1 MPSGR
6 FDYRARHRQRA
17 HDEAHADEDPGS
29 ELAVPD
35 AVVAPRGAAELL
47 GNDAAVAEL
56 IAHLRQSG
64 SFAYDSE
71 FIGESSYHP
80 FLCLI
85 QVATA
90 DRVALIDPLA
100 GCDLMP
106 FWELL
111 CDASVEKIVHAGS
124 QDVEPVVRFTGKGPA
139 NVLDTQIAAGF
150 CGLAYPTSLQKLVQ
164 ETTGVPLQKG
174 LTFTHWDQRPLSGK
188 QLRYAADDVRYLP
201 AVAAEV
207 KRRLER
213 TGHAAAVA
221 AECQALCDPA
231 QYRFDPANA
240 VEKVRGSASLSGPQ
254 QAALLQ
260 LAVWRDGAAKAAD
273 LPARAFLK
281 DEILVDLVR
290 SHPKTPEQLGKIR
303 GLPRPTVE
311 RQGTRLIEM
320 IAGGLAEKSAAPVVP
335 PRPEPTVAERF
346 AADALWTAAQAL
358 CQGQSI
364 DPAAVT
370 SRQEIG
376 DLHHALRAG
385 KPPCD
390 LRLMTGWRRGVL
402 GERLV
407 ALWTDR
413 TPVTFTLPAE

>member
-17 HDEAHADEDPGS
+17 HEEAHADEDPGG
-29 ELAVPD
+29 ELPVPE
-35 AVVAPRGAAELL
+35 AVVAPRGAAALL
-47 GNDAAVAEL
+47 GTDAEIAEL

-174 LTFTHWDQRPLSGK
+174 FTFTHWDQRPLSAK

-201 AVAAEV
+201 AVATELK
-207 KRRLER
+207 KRLAK
-213 TGHAAAVA
+213 TGHLKWAL
-221 AECQALCDPA
+221 AECDAMCRPEN
-231 QYRFDPANA
+231 YTFDVRSA
-240 VEKVRGSASLSGPQ
+240 VEKVRGAG
-254 QAALLQ
+254 ALGARELNV
-260 LAVWRDGAAKAAD
+260 LTELVVWRDNAAREAN
-273 LPARAFLK
+273 LPSRSFLR
-281 DEILVDLVR
+281 DEVMIDICR
-290 SHPKTPEQLGKIR
+290 TMPKQAEKLQKVR
-303 GLPRPTVE
+303 GLPRPVIEAHAETIAALTIKALATNVE
-311 RQGTRLIEM
+311 GVQLLSGSAPTPS
-320 IAGGLAEKSAAPVVP
+320 EK
-335 PRPEPTVAERF
+335 F
-346 AADALWTAAQAL
+346 AADALFVAAQAI
-358 CQGQSI
+358 CFAQSI
-364 DPAAVT
+364 DSAVVLA
-370 SRQEIG
+370 RQDIT
-376 DLHHALRAG
+376 DLHRRLTSG
-385 KPPCD
+385 KAVDD
-390 LRLMTGWRRGVL
+390 LRLMPGRRREAV
-402 GERLV
+402 GEKLLAVYRGEATAEVRL
-407 ALWTDR
+407 
-413 TPVTFTLPAE
+413 